1 MLANKFTNLIKQ
13 IINMDETIEAILNYA
28 IKKSEGFSHSDQ
40 SFIFTELSERLSA
53 LSHDALMAE
62 YGLKEEDFE

>member
-1 MLANKFTNLIKQ
+1 MERQKRKITVNHTT
-13 IINMDETIEAILNYA
+13 MDEIIETILNEA
-28 IKKSEGFSHSDQ
+28 MKKSEGFSFTDQ
-40 SFIFTELSERLSA
+40 SFIFSELSERFTG

>member
-1 MLANKFTNLIKQ
+1 
-13 IINMDETIEAILNYA
+13 MDETIEKILNYA
-28 IKKSEGFSHSDQ
+28 IKKAEGFSFSEQ
-40 SFIFTELSERLSA
+40 SFIFTELSERLTR

>member
-1 MLANKFTNLIKQ
+1 
-13 IINMDETIEAILNYA
+13 MDETIEAILNYT
-28 IKKSEGFSHSDQ
+28 IKKAEGFSFSDQ
-40 SFIFTELSERLSA
+40 SFIFTELSERLTG